1 MPTIKTFKK
10 ENKQANINLVDEILE
25 VEFIENGR
33 VLGAIEYPNKS
44 YHYVEDAAENWC
56 AGVLTKETLDQ
67 YKRAA

>member
-1 MPTIKTFKK
+1 MSTIKIFRE

-33 VLGAIEYPNKS
+33 VLGTIEYPNKS
-44 YHYVEDAAENWC
+44 YHYVADAAENWC
-56 AGVLTKETLDQ
+56 TGILTKETLDQ